1 MRTTSIVNYEALMYR
16 IEELAKKTGRVTTR
30 PLLLLFYVMTS
41 WHTPLKEK
49 MFILSALSYIVFPV
63 DLLNA
68 KRLPVIGWVDE
79 IAALASAYQKVRK
92 YITPEI
98 EAKVDD
104 LLDNWFPEY
113 SEIALVIG
121 HDE

>member
-1 MRTTSIVNYEALMYR
+1 MRTTSIINYQALMCR
-16 IEELAKKTGRVTTR
+16 IEEVAKKAGRVTTR

-79 IAALASAYQKVRK
+79 IAALATAYQKVRR

-104 LLDNWFPEY
+104 VLDRWFPQY
-113 SEIALVIG
+113 SEIALVMAEEG
-121 HDE
+121 